1 MGLGIL
7 ASSVIIRIIIKSHLQ
22 KYNIYGI
29 LGERDVLEVCT
40 VIGSSDKKIIPIGFE
55 DFKEI
60 IDKNLYYV
68 DKTMLIYEILKSGA
82 KNNLITRPRR
92 FGKTLNFSMLKYF
105 FDIREKDSRYIFDG
119 LKISEHFDE
128 LASYRNTHPVIT
140 LSLKGGKQP
149 TYELA
154 IDSLVKEIQCQ
165 ASDFAYILESDKILP
180 ADAENYRNIISGDRT
195 DEKLFYQAVKTMC
208 RCLKQY
214 YGTNTIILID
224 EYDVPLENAYFAGF
238 YDKMTG
244 FIRSLFES
252 ALKTND
258 ALEFSV
264 ITGCLRISKE
274 SIFTGLNNLA
284 VNSILSK
291 KYSEHFGFVQSEVD
305 DMLEYYDLFEKQNE
319 LKKWY
324 DGYLFGNTEVYNPWS
339 VVYQISEWLDASEET
354 PKAHWINTSS
364 NAIVRNLIE
373 QADET
378 VKEQI
383 ESLIRGE
390 SIEAPIRETIT
401 YGDMDSVNENIWSF
415 LFFTGY
421 LKVISLRQ
429 EGTKIYYNLVIP
441 NLEIQDCYTD
451 VIREYFDKYKEK
463 FDKKKLFE
471 ALLNKDAEHFSKE
484 VTELL
489 GKSISYYDNK
499 ESFYHG
505 LILGLLNVGT
515 YYDIKSNR
523 ETGNGRY
530 DIAIYQKDRFLTAII
545 LELKIC
551 HGDDEPAKVAQMAL
565 NQINEKKYYAEAVQ
579 RGYKNILKY
588 GIAFKDKICYAVVE

>member
-1 MGLGIL
+1 MVGI
-7 ASSVIIRIIIKSHLQ
+7 
-22 KYNIYGI
+22 NG
-29 LGERDVLEVCT
+29 
-40 VIGSSDKKIIPIGFE
+40 KKRVPIGYE
-55 DFKEI
+55 DFKRI
-60 IDKNLYYV
+60 IDGEFYYI
-68 DKTMLIYEILKSGA
+68 DKTMLVYDLIKNGA
-82 KNNLITRPRR
+82 QNNLITRPRR

-105 FDIREKDSRYIFDG
+105 FDIREKDNQSIFDG
-119 LKISEHFDE
+119 LKISEHYDE

-140 LSLKGGKQP
+140 LSLKSGKQP
-149 TYELA
+149 TYESAL
-154 IDSLVKEIQCQ
+154 DSLCREIQRK
-165 ASDFAYILESDKILP
+165 FIEYRFIFESDKIDESDKERCKIILDSTE
-180 ADAENYRNIISGDRT
+180 ADEELYKEAI
-195 DEKLFYQAVKTMC
+195 KTLC
-208 RCLKQY
+208 SCLKQY
-214 YGTNTIILID
+214 YDTNTIILID

-238 YDKMTG
+238 YDKMIG

-305 DMLEYYDLFEKQNE
+305 DMLEYYDLSGKRDE

-339 VVYQISEWLDASEET
+339 VVYQISEWLDAPEET

-364 NAIVRNLIE
+364 NDIVRNLVE

-390 SIEAPIRETIT
+390 SIEAPLRETIT
-401 YGDMDSVNENIWSF
+401 YGDMDSVNDNIWSF

-421 LKVISLRQ
+421 LKVISIKPA
-429 EGTKIYYNLVIP
+429 EEESEEIKYELVIP
-441 NLEIQDCYTD
+441 NIEIRSCYKA
-451 VIREYFDKYKEK
+451 VIMEYFNKHKEAVN
-463 FDKKKLFE
+463 KKKLFE
-471 ALLNKDAEHFSKE
+471 ALLNKDTKTFSEE
-484 VTELL
+484 VTHLL
-489 GKSISYYDNK
+489 QRSVSFYDNS

-505 LILGLLNVGT
+505 LVLGLLETGA
-515 YYDIKSNR
+515 YYRVDSNK
-523 ETGNGRY
+523 ETGNGRS
-530 DIAIYQKDRFLTAII
+530 DIIIYQQDRPINAVI
-545 LELKIC
+545 LEFKVCRKTEFIE
-551 HGDDEPAKVAQMAL
+551 DAAKRAL
-565 NQINEKKYYAEAVQ
+565 NQINDKDYARDAVNL
-579 RGYKNILKY
+579 GYKNILKY
-588 GIAFKDKICYAVVE
+588 GIAFKDKACYAVME